1 MSVELQDGSK
11 WAASGGPR
19 HNLNFKFYPEI
30 VHFAAVL
37 WLHYRPIRGWVC
49 TDLTNEKQ
57 GRENMKRERRRRT
70 DVTSSAPGEN
80 EEKYK
85 FQVRQCQAQKTLEI

>member
-1 MSVELQDGSK
+1 MSGELQDGSK

-37 WLHYRPIRGWVC
+37 WLHYRPIRGWDC
-49 TDLTNEKQ
+49 TELTNKKQ
-57 GRENMKRERRRRT
+57 DGGGQT
-70 DVTSSAPGEN
+70 
-80 EEKYK
+80 
-85 FQVRQCQAQKTLEI
+85 